1 MFLVFL
7 NNQGTLIK
15 VKSFNSEAHAVALAD
30 SALNLICRDRE
41 GLPPEGFKTATSDE
55 CFFLMEGDSIIVDNA
70 RLAEYKE
77 RLVRNKRDKLI
88 GSTDFYAL
96 SDLTMST
103 EMEAYRQALRD
114 VTTQSGFPS
123 DVTWPTAP

>member
-1 MFLVFL
+1 
-7 NNQGTLIK
+7 
-15 VKSFNSEAHAVALAD
+15 
-30 SALNLICRDRE
+30 
-41 GLPPEGFKTATSDE
+41 
-55 CFFLMEGDSIIVDNA
+55 MEGDSIIVDNA

-123 DVTWPTAP
+123 EVTWPTEP